1 MNSLLR
7 WSLTGA
13 SGACVLLA
21 ILLIVVDL
29 RAPWTRV
36 RLALVVAASCT
47 AAYAYAALGV
57 YRSSTI
63 EDYVSGTRVHITFAV
78 TAYLA
83 LLWFLA
89 VRTRALPRWSL
100 WLATGASAAVI
111 AWNLASPNTLIFA
124 DVLELQGVLLPWGE
138 VTVQVVAIPSQWSHL
153 VEALTFTFYGM
164 SAYSLLSQSDD
175 EQAMVLPVACSMA
188 VLLATMVVEASDPRV
203 VPMLPADEL
212 GLFALI
218 LVLPVATRS
227 KGPTGR

>member
-13 SGACVLLA
+13 SGACILLA

-29 RAPWTRV
+29 RAAWTRV
-36 RLALVVAASCT
+36 RLALIVAVCCA

-63 EDYVSGTRVHITFAV
+63 EDFVSGTRVHVTFAV
-78 TAYLA
+78 AAYLA
-83 LLWFLA
+83 LAWFFA

-100 WLATGASAAVI
+100 WLATGLSAAVI
-111 AWNLASPNTLIFA
+111 AWNLASPSTLIFA

-138 VTVQVVAIPSQWSHL
+138 VTVQVVAIPSKWSHV
-153 VEALTFTFYGM
+153 VEALTFTLYGM
-164 SAYSLLSQSDD
+164 GAYSLWSETEDG
-175 EQAMVLPVACSMA
+175 EQAMVLPVAAGMA

-218 LVLPVATRS
+218 LALASTTRLV
-227 KGPTGR
+227 PTNR